1 MHISQMAARCPSSV
15 FLGRAILRGFR
26 FQINERGVANV
37 LQSDADFVE
46 GLMFS
51 VSSTDKKRLDR
62 NEGVNKGFYEGR
74 HLPMRLWELE
84 QPINTV
90 DLARMMSDRG
100 TRSEILDHFAHMP
113 TQELR
118 IEALIYV
125 SSQYCN
131 DGYIRQEYSHR
142 MQRAVTD
149 ALLLGL
155 SELYIYQFVDPFIRN
170 AVRPPEKKRS
180 TEQLSLPISGQYAS
194 QSQPD
199 AQTKTFQSV
208 SPSMH
213 QVRQAAQPRQY
224 VHSSNH
230 AIAAARVA
238 HAHHSRAGT
247 NQPNTQSLR
256 DYSAQNGTGPS
267 GWLAT
272 QQSGMQS
279 GRQRSSLDV
288 QNQTLHWIPDVTCPS
303 ILVPPRQFHSDLNQQ
318 VTIERLPV
326 FKERGASQSK
336 IPAANGGMVA
346 LTQEERY

>member
-1 MHISQMAARCPSSV
+1 MAARCPSSI
-15 FLGRAILRGFR
+15 FLGLAILEGFR

-46 GLMFS
+46 GLMFL
-51 VSSTDKKRLDR
+51 VSSTDQKRLDR

-74 HLPMRLWELE
+74 RLPMRLRELD

-90 DLARMMSDRG
+90 DLARMMSDQG
-100 TRSEILDHFAHMP
+100 TRCEILDNFAQMP

-131 DGYIRQEYSHR
+131 DGCIRQEYSHR

-155 SELYIYQFVDPFIRN
+155 SNFYIDKFVDPFIRN
-170 AVRPPEKKRS
+170 TERPPEKKRS
-180 TEQLSLPISGQYAS
+180 TEQLKRPTSGQYAS

-199 AQTKTFQSV
+199 APTKTFQSM
-208 SPSMH
+208 PPPMH
-213 QVRQAAQPRQY
+213 QARQATQHRQW

-230 AIAAARVA
+230 AIAAARAA
-238 HAHHSRAGT
+238 HAHHSRTGT
-247 NQPNTQSLR
+247 NQPNTQSLKEYR
-256 DYSAQNGTGPS
+256 APNGTGLS

-272 QQSGMQS
+272 
-279 GRQRSSLDV
+279 V
-288 QNQTLHWIPDVTCPS
+288 WHAITQTVVTP
-303 ILVPPRQFHSDLNQQ
+303 
-318 VTIERLPV
+318 
-326 FKERGASQSK
+326 
-336 IPAANGGMVA
+336 
-346 LTQEERY
+346 